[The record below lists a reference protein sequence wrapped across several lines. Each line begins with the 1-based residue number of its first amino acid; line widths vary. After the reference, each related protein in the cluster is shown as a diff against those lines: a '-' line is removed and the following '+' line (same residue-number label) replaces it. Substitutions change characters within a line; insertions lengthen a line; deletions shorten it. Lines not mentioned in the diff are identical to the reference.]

1 LVAGK
6 NLFQALLV
14 NVAFGFERVHLI
26 TESEIRRHINGIT
39 HELLLRLDGLIRI
52 SQLGSIDC
60 AGN

>member
-1 LVAGK
+1 LIAA
-6 NLFQALLV
+6 NLFETLLV
-14 NVAFGFERVHLI
+14 NVAFGLERVHVV

-39 HELLLRLDGLIRI
+39 NELQLHLDELIRI